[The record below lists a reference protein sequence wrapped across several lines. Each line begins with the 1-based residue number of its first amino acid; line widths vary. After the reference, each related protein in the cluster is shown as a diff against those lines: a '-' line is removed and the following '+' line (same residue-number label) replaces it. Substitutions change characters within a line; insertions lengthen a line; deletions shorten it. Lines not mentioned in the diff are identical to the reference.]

1 MHTVD
6 GGPHP
11 GPPSAFYPPFRRW
24 CPAPWTTIGTSTLGT
39 SSTLLQRDILEAQL
53 LRGDLS
59 KCTLSMVSHAL
70 DHHRHS
76 TPLFA
81 HGVPPHGPPSAP
93 LHWGHHRRSSRGTS
107 LRPISSAETS
117 RNAHCRWCP
126 TPWTTIGVLPPFSP
140 MVSRLMDHHQH
151 SVGISVGIS
160 VSTRPAPRSTPA
172 QRRGSSA
179 AKNLQKSFRF
189 LDKSAIFVL
198 VDGPA
203 STDSELFVRFVFWR
217 FVWNSGLSLQII

>member
-1 MHTVD
+1 
-6 GGPHP
+6 
-11 GPPSAFYPPFRRW
+11 
-24 CPAPWTTIGTSTLGT
+24 
-39 SSTLLQRDILEAQL
+39 
-53 LRGDLS
+53 
-59 KCTLSMVSHAL
+59 MVSHPL
-70 DHHRHS
+70 DHHQRF
-76 TPLFA
+76 TPFFA
-81 HGVPPHGPPSAP
+81 DGVPPNGPPSAP

-117 RNAHCRWCP
+117 RNAHRRWWS

-140 MVSRLMDHHQH
+140 MVSRLMDHLQH
-151 SVGISVGIS
+151 S